1 LKVIILAAGL
11 GSRLGELGKNLPKGM
26 ITIFG
31 KTLIERQIEIFH
43 NCGIND
49 ITIITGHNSEV
60 IKYTNVDYIKNPNY
74 ATTNMNESLFCAK
87 QKFDDSI
94 LVSYADI
101 IFEQRTIEEI
111 LRFRQ
116 DVGVAINL
124 DWKKNYENR
133 TQHPLSE
140 AENVLIENFQGE
152 RAPRISPIK
161 GATKVT
167 VKGDDVIITG
177 PVLTDV
183 SQTAAN
189 IQLKSKVKNKDHR
202 VFLDGIYR
210 FSKSKG
216 IEK

>member
-1 LKVIILAAGL
+1 MSTKQIEKSAIEIQIPDGVKVNLK
-11 GSRLGELGKNLPKGM
+11 GSMLQVQGPLGKVYKNFKKIPV
-26 ITIFG
+26 
-31 KTLIERQIEIFH
+31 LIE
-43 NCGIND
+43 IND
-49 ITIITGHNSEV
+49 NKILLKKTGKRKRHQAILNTSRSLIQTLCIGVVDGFTIKMKIVYSHFPITVKVEG
-60 IKYTNVDYIKNPNY
+60 K
-74 ATTNMNESLFCAK
+74 
-87 QKFDDSI
+87 
-94 LVSYADI
+94 
-101 IFEQRTIEEI
+101 
-111 LRFRQ
+111 
-116 DVGVAINL
+116 
-124 DWKKNYENR
+124 
-133 TQHPLSE
+133 
-140 AENVLIENFQGE
+140 NVLIENFQGE

-177 PVLTDV
+177 PVITDE

>member
-1 LKVIILAAGL
+1 MSTKQIEKSAIEIQIPDGVKVNLKGSMLQVQGPL
-11 GSRLGELGKNLPKGM
+11 GNVYKNFKKIPV
-26 ITIFG
+26 
-31 KTLIERQIEIFH
+31 LIE
-43 NCGIND
+43 INND
-49 ITIITGHNSEV
+49 KILLRKTGERKKHLAILNTS
-60 IKYTNVDYIKNPNY
+60 K
-74 ATTNMNESLFCAK
+74 SLIQTLC
-87 QKFDDSI
+87 
-94 LVSYADI
+94 
-101 IFEQRTIEEI
+101 
-111 LRFRQ
+111 
-116 DVGVAINL
+116 VGVVDGFTI
-124 DWKKNYENR
+124 KMKIVYSHFPITVKVEGK
-133 TQHPLSE
+133 
-140 AENVLIENFQGE
+140 NVLIENFQGE

-161 GATKVT
+161 GAAKVT